1 MANVETGRKPPVPD
15 VIPVRPG
22 EEFDRAAVAAFLDGK
37 LPDVTGMPDVWQ
49 FAGGHANLT
58 YLLYYP
64 QPDGTGKEYTLR
76 RPPLGPVAATSHDMG
91 REFRVLSVLYR
102 GYPLAPRAY
111 VYCDDPAVIGA
122 PFFVMERRRG
132 TVVRGTIPPEFGG
145 GSDTVKNRK
154 LSEVLID
161 ALADLHRVD
170 AKSVGLESIGKP
182 DGFMQRQVTGWTQR
196 WERAKIREV
205 ELATAVSR
213 WLAEHLPTSPPPALL
228 HNDWRL
234 DNMMVAAD
242 DPGRAVAVFDW
253 DMCTLGDPLADLGTL
268 FTSWV
273 EVGESVGPWTPMP
286 SNSPGFMT
294 RREAVARYAACAGTD
309 TSTIGYYRTFGLFKM
324 AVVIQQIYFR
334 YHQGQTQDDRFRA
347 FEPVVDMLLGHAA
360 RNIEQPDV

>member
-1 MANVETGRKPPVPD
+1 MPD

-22 EEFDRAAVAAFLDGK
+22 EEIDRGAIAAFLEGK
-37 LPDVTGMPDVWQ
+37 LPDVTGTPEIWQ

-64 QPDGTGKEYTLR
+64 QPDGTAKEYTLR

-111 VYCDDPAVIGA
+111 VYCEDLSVIGA

-132 TVVRGTIPPEFGG
+132 IVVRNTIPAEFGG
-145 GSDTVKNRK
+145 GRDPVQNRK

-170 AKSVGLESIGKP
+170 PKSVGLESIGKP
-182 DGFMQRQVTGWTQR
+182 EGFMQRQVAGWTQR
-196 WERAKIREV
+196 WERAKVRDLA
-205 ELATAVSR
+205 LATQVSR
-213 WLAEHLPTSPPPALL
+213 WLAEHLPASPPSTLL

-234 DNMMVAAD
+234 DNMMVAPD
-242 DPGRAVAVFDW
+242 DPGHAVAVFDW

-268 FTSWV
+268 LTAWV
-273 EVGESVGPWTPMP
+273 EAGEMVGPWTPMP
-286 SNSPGFMT
+286 SNSPGFLT
-294 RREAVARYAACAGTD
+294 RRQAVERYAARAGVD
-309 TSTIGYYRTFGLFKM
+309 TSRIGYYRTFGLFKM

-334 YHQGQTQDDRFRA
+334 YHQGQTQDERFRA
-347 FEPVVDMLLGHAA
+347 FEPVVDMLLEHAA
-360 RNIEQPDV
+360 RNVEQPDV